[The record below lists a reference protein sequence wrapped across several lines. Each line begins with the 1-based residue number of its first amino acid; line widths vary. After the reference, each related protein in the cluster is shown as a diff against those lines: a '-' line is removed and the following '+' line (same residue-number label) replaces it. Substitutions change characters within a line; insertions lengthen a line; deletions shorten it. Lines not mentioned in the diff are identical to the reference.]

1 MWTLFAGGVLTH
13 EREWSDATD
22 RFIDA
27 ARPYINTVQLV
38 EIKNESN
45 GPPIEL
51 ARQLAARVR
60 VMLGCPVAITGT
72 PENEL
77 GTIYRDSRATFLTFH
92 PDRKEG
98 ERGYRTIRQIKHEL
112 SNVPDCWGNTEPI
125 GIDSSVSRESDPV
138 RLAAG
143 AITTW
148 MCGAGLHV
156 VHHGAGIRA
165 GGVADRNLGRAAD
178 SWDQSTLE
186 PTLVMIAAAKARLPV
201 NLCNWSRKTH
211 GWNDHPLK
219 FSTLVGDAVESRTME
234 PGCNRA
240 YAMVAADGRWHCFI
254 AGIQGHVAFTVA
266 GPMAVWSLGT
276 GRIEHVP
283 AGRYEL
289 SAADWSDCAL
299 VSSE

>member
-1 MWTLFAGGVLTH
+1 
-13 EREWSDATD
+13 
-22 RFIDA
+22 
-27 ARPYINTVQLV
+27 
-38 EIKNESN
+38 
-45 GPPIEL
+45 
-51 ARQLAARVR
+51 
-60 VMLGCPVAITGT
+60 
-72 PENEL
+72 
-77 GTIYRDSRATFLTFH
+77 
-92 PDRKEG
+92 
-98 ERGYRTIRQIKHEL
+98 
-112 SNVPDCWGNTEPI
+112 
-125 GIDSSVSRESDPV
+125 
-138 RLAAG
+138 
-143 AITTW
+143 
-148 MCGAGLHV
+148 
-156 VHHGAGIRA
+156 
-165 GGVADRNLGRAAD
+165 
-178 SWDQSTLE
+178 
-186 PTLVMIAAAKARLPV
+186 MIAAAKARLPV